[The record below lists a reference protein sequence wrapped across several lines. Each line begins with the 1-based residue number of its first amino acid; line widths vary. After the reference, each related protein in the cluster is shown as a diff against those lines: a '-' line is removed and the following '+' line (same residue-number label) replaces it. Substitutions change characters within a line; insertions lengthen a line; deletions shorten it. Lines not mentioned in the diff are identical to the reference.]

1 MRQDESVVFIELGDG
16 IFTGHL
22 LRWNNHIFLDYV
34 GKNYFPSLFKYVGFL
49 RLKVNNNTGEG
60 EILPSEVIIYT
71 FQKKQKKKKSGIL
84 K

>member
-1 MRQDESVVFIELGDG
+1 MVFIKLDDG

-22 LRWNNHIFLDYV
+22 LRWNNHIFLDYL
-34 GKNYFPSLFKYVGFL
+34 GKNYFPSLFKYVCFL

-71 FQKKQKKKKSGIL
+71 FHKNKGKKSGIL